1 MKIRNYRFTPED
13 VDCRYCVKYLHG
25 RCRAGICP
33 WINERVE
40 AGTVDYREAVDETF
54 LEYLP
59 LRRRAK
65 LVSATASNRF
75 WRDDAHRERFAMA
88 QAIFGWYK
96 RRNTPAYYAALFLL
110 TSNRELFERCADCFT
125 RSRIDFRFA
134 TLRGIST
141 DNYVLFKTAKS
152 LYLDSAEVGVD
163 ELADPELVGIEPFR
177 LVINAMLIRRYGLS
191 ATGLQDEGMDHGIF

>member
-88 QAIFGWYK
+88 QAISAGTNGAILRLTM
-96 RRNTPAYYAALFLL
+96 RRCFCSHQTGSFSSAVQTVLL
-110 TSNRELFERCADCFT
+110 ETESTSVLQLCAVFPRTIMCCSKPQKACIWIRQ
-125 RSRIDFRFA
+125 RSA
-134 TLRGIST
+134 WT
-141 DNYVLFKTAKS
+141 S
-152 LYLDSAEVGVD
+152 LPIL
-163 ELADPELVGIEPFR
+163 
-177 LVINAMLIRRYGLS
+177 NLS
-191 ATGLQDEGMDHGIF
+191 ALSRSGWLSTPC